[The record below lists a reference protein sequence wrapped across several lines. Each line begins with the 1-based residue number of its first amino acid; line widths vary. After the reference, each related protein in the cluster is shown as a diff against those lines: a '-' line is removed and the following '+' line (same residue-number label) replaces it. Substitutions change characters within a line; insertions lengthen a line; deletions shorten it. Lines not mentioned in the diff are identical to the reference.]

1 MSQSKL
7 SAVLFKTAFM
17 SGLTF
22 LVIPFFTPAH
32 AQTSNN
38 QTQMLFEMQA
48 MREEIAEL
56 RDMVE
61 RQQYE
66 MRKIQ
71 QQLKSPQ
78 AQSVIPDVSQ
88 QNLSVPSIISPNDGG
103 LSQGVA
109 EQASLLSGS
118 TALSNGV
125 ESSESVTAVIPN
137 VNTASAGVAQSVAE
151 SVSNFPQDVGLS
163 QEAGLPQKISSTTQS
178 TGREY
183 PPVVEISVGG
193 DAAQKA
199 DQTNNT
205 VSSSTAVLSNT
216 ITESTSTIQSAASNA
231 VSNVA
236 SVQGQVSEGLS
247 VNSVVGADQSRSL
260 SALDIQPIETI
271 ASKPVVS
278 IPSVQGTLDT
288 VQASGAS
295 AVSSVEGRV
304 AVLDSASVVNVT
316 TENEYYQ
323 RGFSFL
329 KESKH
334 TEAVDVF
341 KEQISVYPKGD
352 RADDAYY
359 WIAESMYVNRKLS
372 ESKENFKAIIQSYPK
387 SERLPDAMLKL
398 AYIEQEQG
406 NIIESRILLQ
416 EIMQFHPKSDAAL
429 LAKNRLADI
438 K

>member
-1 MSQSKL
+1 
-7 SAVLFKTAFM
+7 
-17 SGLTF
+17 
-22 LVIPFFTPAH
+22 
-32 AQTSNN
+32 
-38 QTQMLFEMQA
+38 
-48 MREEIAEL
+48 
-56 RDMVE
+56 
-61 RQQYE
+61 
-66 MRKIQ
+66 
-71 QQLKSPQ
+71 
-78 AQSVIPDVSQ
+78 
-88 QNLSVPSIISPNDGG
+88 
-103 LSQGVA
+103 
-109 EQASLLSGS
+109 
-118 TALSNGV
+118 
-125 ESSESVTAVIPN
+125 
-137 VNTASAGVAQSVAE
+137 
-151 SVSNFPQDVGLS
+151 
-163 QEAGLPQKISSTTQS
+163 
-178 TGREY
+178 
-183 PPVVEISVGG
+183 
-193 DAAQKA
+193 
-199 DQTNNT
+199 
-205 VSSSTAVLSNT
+205 
-216 ITESTSTIQSAASNA
+216 

-334 TEAVDVF
+334 TE
-341 KEQISVYPKGD
+341 
-352 RADDAYY
+352 
-359 WIAESMYVNRKLS
+359 
-372 ESKENFKAIIQSYPK
+372 
-387 SERLPDAMLKL
+387 DAMLKL